1 MAFLRPARALWAHWR
16 AERRTLG
23 QGPVALGPGPVA
35 PALGTAAGLLAGLT
49 LTRGTD
55 RSDRTPTRRVP
66 GPPFVGVR

>member
-1 MAFLRPARALWAHWR
+1 MALCRPARASLALRR

-23 QGPVALGPGPVA
+23 RGLVALGQGPVA
-35 PALGTAAGLLAGLT
+35 PALGTADGLIAGLT
-49 LTRGTD
+49 FTRGTD